1 MSSFLVLLR
10 MQLYLRLSALKPS
23 HWLPKHPG
31 DMREWKP
38 LLMGLL
44 FLVIIASVES
54 TILLMANGL
63 LSGFMQMNIPDLL
76 LSTVI
81 MICMA
86 LTLLV
91 GFFHVTSILF
101 FSRDSAFLSGL
112 PVSSRSVMAVRLS
125 VVLLGEMALTALIF
139 LPVCVLYG
147 IRTDQSVLFYLKA
160 VIVAPLIPCIPLAVA
175 TLLASLLV
183 RVSSL
188 FRHRDRWTVI
198 GGFVLIALVIPL
210 QMQFYSR
217 IPSDAGADFFMQILS
232 DNRAMLEGLLGGLPP
247 VLWATAGVTGQ
258 GEWSLLYL
266 LLFII
271 ASAAAYVL
279 PLLIGGGRYLQLAIL
294 QNEAFQTTKRRKL
307 TARDF
312 SRNRSPLKALF
323 IREWKEVL
331 RVPSYALNGLIGI
344 VMMPIMMVAMFL
356 GMKGSSE
363 LTALLGGLLR
373 SAGGVNV
380 TLFAAAAMAAVSTIN
395 MAGATAISREGKRMS
410 VTRIIPVPY
419 ATQILAKHL
428 FGFSINLLTCLTTAI
443 ALIVL
448 IPSQTM
454 YILAAFVMGLLFGYA
469 ANGMSLAL
477 DASHPKLNW
486 RNETEAI
493 KQNAMALL
501 SMFLGVAAA
510 GLMGVAVWLLF
521 KAGVSLT
528 ILAILLTVLLT
539 FLAIA
544 AHVFLL
550 RRADIWYSR
559 GEL

>member
-23 HWLPKHPG
+23 HWLPKHPS
-31 DMREWKP
+31 DLKEWKP

-44 FLVIIASVES
+44 FLVLIASVEG
-54 TILLMANGL
+54 TVLLMANGI
-63 LSGFMQMNIPDLL
+63 LSGFMQMNTPDLL

-91 GFFHVTSILF
+91 GFFHVTSVLF

-112 PVSSRSVMAVRLS
+112 PVSSRTVMAVRLA

-139 LPVCVLYG
+139 LPVCVLFG
-147 IRTDQSVLFYLKA
+147 IRTGQGALFYIKA
-160 VIVAPLIPCIPLAVA
+160 VIAAPLIPCMPLAVA

-217 IPSDAGADFFMQILS
+217 IPADADADFFMRILAN
-232 DNRAMLEGLLGGLPP
+232 NRAMLEGLLGGLPP

-266 LLFII
+266 LLFVL
-271 ASAAAYVL
+271 ASAAAAVL

-294 QNEAFQTTKRRKL
+294 QNEAFQSTKRRKL

-312 SRNRSPLKALF
+312 AHSSSPLKALF
-323 IREWKEVL
+323 FREWKEVL
-331 RVPSYALNGLIGI
+331 RVPAYTLNGLIGI
-344 VMMPIMMVAMFL
+344 VMMPIMMVALFL

-363 LTALLGGLLR
+363 LTTLLGGLLR

-395 MAGATAISREGKRMS
+395 MAGATAISREGKHMFIA
-410 VTRIIPVPY
+410 RIIPIPY
-419 ATQILAKHL
+419 ATQILAKQL
-428 FGFSINLLTCLTTAI
+428 FGFSINFLTCLTTAI

-454 YILAAFVMGLLFGYA
+454 YILAAFVMGLLFGFA
-469 ANGMSLAL
+469 CNGMSLAL

-501 SMFLGVAAA
+501 SMFLGVAVA
-510 GLMGVAVWLLF
+510 GLLGVAVWLLF
-521 KAGVSLT
+521 TAGISLS
-528 ILAILLTVLLT
+528 ILAIMLTAVLAV
-539 FLAIA
+539 LAIA
-544 AHVFLL
+544 FHVFLL
-550 RRADIWYSR
+550 RQADSWYSR
-559 GEL
+559 VEL

>member
-23 HWLPKHPG
+23 HWVPKHPA
-31 DMREWKP
+31 DFKEWKP

-54 TILLMANGL
+54 TVLLMANGI
-63 LSGFMQMNIPDLL
+63 LSGFMQMKIPDLL

-112 PVSSRSVMAVRLS
+112 PVSSRTVMAVRLS
-125 VVLLGEMALTALIF
+125 VVLLGEMALTALVF

-147 IRTDQSVLFYLKA
+147 IRTGQNALFYIKA
-160 VIVAPLIPCIPLAVA
+160 VITAPLIPCMPLAAA
-175 TLLASLLV
+175 TLLALLLIH
-183 RVSSL
+183 VSSL
-188 FRHRDRWTVI
+188 FRHRDRWAVI

-217 IPSDAGADFFMQILS
+217 IPSEAGADFFMRILS
-232 DNRAMLEGLLGGLPP
+232 DNRAMLEGFLSGLPP

-266 LLFII
+266 LLFI
-271 ASAAAYVL
+271 ASSAAAAVL
-279 PLLIGGGRYLQLAIL
+279 PLLVGGGRYLQLAIL
-294 QNEAFQTTKRRKL
+294 QNEAFQNTKHRKL
-307 TARDF
+307 TARDY
-312 SRNRSPLKALF
+312 NLARSPLKALI

-331 RVPSYALNGLIGI
+331 RVPAYALNGLIGI
-344 VMMPIMMVAMFL
+344 VMMPIMMVALFL

-363 LTALLGGLLR
+363 LTAFLGGLFR

-380 TLFAAAAMAAVSTIN
+380 TLIAAAAMAAVSTIN
-395 MAGATAISREGKRMS
+395 MAGATAVSREGKRMAI
-410 VTRIIPVPY
+410 TRIIPIPY

-428 FGFSINLLTCLTTAI
+428 FGFSINFLTCLTTVI
-443 ALIVL
+443 ALIIL

-469 ANGMSLAL
+469 ANAMSLAL

-510 GLMGVAVWLLF
+510 GLMGIAVWLLWQ
-521 KAGVSLT
+521 AGVSLS

-539 FLAIA
+539 ILAIA
-544 AHVFLL
+544 AHAFLL
-550 RRADIWYSR
+550 KKADVWYSR

>member
-10 MQLYLRLSALKPS
+10 MQLYLRLSELKPS
-23 HWLPKHPG
+23 HWLPKYPG
-31 DMREWKP
+31 DLKEWKP
-38 LLMGLL
+38 LLTGLL

-54 TILLMANGL
+54 TVLLMANGL
-63 LSGFMQMNIPDLL
+63 LSGFMQMNIPDLM

-91 GFFHVTSILF
+91 GFFHVTSVLF

-112 PVSSRSVMAVRLS
+112 PVSSRTVMAVRLA

-139 LPVCVLYG
+139 LPVCILYG
-147 IRTDQSVLFYLKA
+147 IRTSQSALFYIKA
-160 VIVAPLIPCIPLAVA
+160 VIAAPLIPCIPMALA
-175 TLLASLLV
+175 TLLALLLV

-217 IPSDAGADFFMQILS
+217 IPSDADANFFMRILS

-266 LLFII
+266 ILFVIL
-271 ASAAAYVL
+271 SAAAAAL

-294 QNEAFQTTKRRKL
+294 QNEAFQSTKHRKL
-307 TARDF
+307 TVRDYNL
-312 SRNRSPLKALF
+312 SRSPLKALF
-323 IREWKEVL
+323 FREWKEVL
-331 RVPSYALNGLIGI
+331 RVPAYALNGLIGI
-344 VMMPIMMVAMFL
+344 VMMPIMMVALFL

-363 LTALLGGLLR
+363 LTTLLGGLLR

-395 MAGATAISREGKRMS
+395 TAGATAISREGKRMAF
-410 VTRIIPVPY
+410 TRIVPVPY
-419 ATQILAKHL
+419 ATQILAKQL
-428 FGFSINLLTCLTTAI
+428 FGFSINFLTCLTTAI

-448 IPSQTM
+448 IPSQIF
-454 YILAAFVMGLLFGYA
+454 YILAAFAIGLLFGYA
-469 ANGMSLAL
+469 ANAMSLAL
-477 DASHPKLNW
+477 DASHPKFNW

-493 KQNAMALL
+493 KQNVMALL

-510 GLMGVAVWLLF
+510 GLMGVSVWLLWQT
-521 KAGVSLT
+521 GVSLS
-528 ILAILLTVLLT
+528 ILTILLTILLAV
-539 FLAIA
+539 LAIA
-544 AHVFLL
+544 SHVFLL
-550 RRADIWYSR
+550 RKADNWYSR